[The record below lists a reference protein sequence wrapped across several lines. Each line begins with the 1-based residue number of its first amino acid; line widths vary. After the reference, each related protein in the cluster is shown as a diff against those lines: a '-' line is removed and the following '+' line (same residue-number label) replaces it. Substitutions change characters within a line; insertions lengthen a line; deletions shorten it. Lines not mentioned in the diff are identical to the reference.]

1 MIPAPDAE
9 FLSQRKVPDSSRC
22 HTNSISAPR
31 FVRGALEAVG
41 VADPRRAGLEDP
53 WKLQCF

>member
-9 FLSQRKVPDSSRC
+9 
-22 HTNSISAPR
+22 

-41 VADPRRAGLEDP
+41 VEDPRRAGLEDCGKR
-53 WKLQCF
+53 WEGRCGRTWSTSKLR